1 MDLNSTPKELQNFEA
16 VLDLVVP
23 LKTVT
28 CSGIGWPFCQTFG
41 WTGLNCWN
49 LSERSQKNSDLN
61 SGFGQN
67 YFFDSGLGQNYFSD
81 IDSGSGQNFSDS
93 WSGQFFFWA
102 KFFCGPFGGLTL
114 IGASDSFPVS
124 HFTNMSASIF
134 LFASQVIIFWSVL
147 MSSAFATSC
156 QDAKGFGLEPIKTS
170 VATYFGKMNR
180 GFSKKRKIRYHFWPP

>member
-93 WSGQFFFWA
+93 GRGQFFS
-102 KFFCGPFGGLTL
+102 GPSSSVGHSEGWR
-114 IGASDSFPVS
+114 
-124 HFTNMSASIF
+124 
-134 LFASQVIIFWSVL
+134 WSEL
-147 MSSAFATSC
+147 PIPFQSATSQTC
-156 QDAKGFGLEPIKTS
+156 QRRSSSLLAKWS
-170 VATYFGKMNR
+170 YFGQ
-180 GFSKKRKIRYHFWPP
+180 FWCRPHLQRRAKTPKVLALSR